1 MTPLIDFVSQKITTF
16 GIGSDMHQ
24 EITTILRFIK
34 DGGQEFTPYFGF
46 VENTQ
51 REQIGMIFGSFE
63 KIMPRVEVSDYHLI
77 FDLNG
82 VLVATGEG
90 RTRSHLVFLRLG
102 LKEFLFA
109 CVKKFMVYILS
120 LAMKRNFSRRV
131 DIIIETTFILL
142 LTSRILD

>member
-82 VLVATGEG
+82 VFVVTGESQIK
-90 RTRSHLVFLRLG
+90 TCLVVLKLG
-102 LKEFLFA
+102 LKEFLSA
-109 CVKKFMVYILS
+109 CVKNIMVYIWS
-120 LAMKRNFSRRV
+120 LAMKRIFWR
-131 DIIIETTFILL
+131 TWILL
-142 LTSRILD
+142 PKKLAFACCPVR